1 MGIHVRRR
9 YYTRPSRVAKD
20 HNNTEVVMGKTR
32 SSHAISGWFAA
43 IGMALLAACATT
55 KNNQYFDADSLPSQA
70 EITAQLAKASFPLEL
85 REQIIRLYSRDAV
98 ERADAASHL
107 GRMNSGAAPA
117 VPYLVKLL
125 QDNTPVQLSR
135 YLGGGFYSSSET
147 TPADEASRALAQVGA
162 SAVNALLLALKAPNP
177 DVRRLA
183 AKALGQIGELSSVD
197 FLIDALN
204 DPDRGV
210 RATAAIALGNYRH
223 PKAAQKIMDAY
234 PTANAS
240 ARADMVFA
248 LAHINDILAVPFL
261 MEHAKDP
268 DPDVRAAIMLAL
280 GKLRDGRAVPTLLAG
295 LSDGDEITRANAAY
309 ALGAF
314 YSPIVIDALISQL
327 TDTSARVRE
336 AAAESLMSMTGVNY
350 GTEQDKWQSWW
361 QEQRNKMQ
369 PTH

>member
-183 AKALGQIGELSSVD
+183 AKALGQIGEL
-197 FLIDALN
+197 
-204 DPDRGV
+204 
-210 RATAAIALGNYRH
+210 YRH